1 MPFPPNKT
9 KIVCTIGPASNSPE
23 ILERLILAGMNI
35 ARINFSHGDFDG
47 HAKVIKN
54 IRSASLKADRRVA
67 IMADLPGPKIRIGEF
82 ETEPVELIA
91 GDTFTLTTEEIVG
104 SLNIVSVS
112 FSRLPQVVITGDRLF
127 LNDGLIQLRVLKV
140 AGNKVQCEVIVGGE
154 LRSRKGLN
162 LPGIELGISAF
173 TEHDKKCLKFAA
185 KHGIDAVSQSFVE
198 TGQDITDVRAAA
210 SMLGYDPFI
219 IAKIERSRALDN
231 FDSILE
237 AADGIMIARGDL
249 GVEIPIEEIAIVQ
262 KRLMRQTNIVGKPV
276 ITATQ
281 MLESMTG
288 NRRPTRA
295 EATDVANAIIDG
307 TDCVMLS
314 GESAMGKYP
323 VNAATML
330 AGIAAAVE
338 RQGLGHR
345 LRETLKTH
353 SREGTVS
360 MTDLIA
366 LSVQNALE
374 RVIPATVIVPTRS
387 GSTAR
392 NIARFR
398 LPVWIT
404 AVSSQES
411 TCRNLLFS
419 YGVFP
424 VHKPDHP
431 EDWKKF
437 AAEWL
442 ESLGVEGSLVVL
454 TEGPSAK
461 HPDSNNRMEIID
473 LDREYDEKM
482 DNAE

>member
-23 ILERLILAGMNI
+23 ILKQLILAGMNV
-35 ARINFSHGDFDG
+35 ARINFSHGDFAG
-47 HAKVIKN
+47 HARAIEN
-54 IRSASLKADRRVA
+54 IRSAALEADRRVA
-67 IMADLPGPKIRIGEF
+67 ILADLPGPKIRIKEF

-91 GDTFTLTTEEIVG
+91 GDTFTLTAEEIVG
-104 SLNIVSVS
+104 GPSSVSVS
-112 FSRLPQVVITGDRLF
+112 FSRLPQVVNTGDRLF

-140 AGNKVQCEVIVGGE
+140 WENHVQCEVIAGGE
-154 LRSRKGLN
+154 IRSRQGLN
-162 LPGIELGISAF
+162 LPGIKLGISAF
-173 TEHDKKCLKFAA
+173 TGHDKKCLKFAA

-198 TGQDITDVRAAA
+198 TGRDINAVRKAA
-210 SMLGYDPFI
+210 SRLGYDPFI

-231 FDSILE
+231 FDGILK

-249 GVEIPIEEIAIVQ
+249 GVEIPIEEIAVVQ
-262 KRLMRQTNIVGKPV
+262 KQLMRRTNIVGKPV

-323 VNAATML
+323 VHAAAML
-330 AGIAAAVE
+330 AGIAAAAE

-345 LRETLKTH
+345 LRETLKTQ
-353 SREGTVS
+353 SREGTIS

-366 LSVQNALE
+366 LSVQNVIE
-374 RVIPATVIVPTRS
+374 RITPATVIVPTHS
-387 GSTAR
+387 GATAR
-392 NIARFR
+392 NITRFR
-398 LPVWIT
+398 LPVWTT

-411 TCRNLLFS
+411 TCRNLMFS
-419 YGVFP
+419 YGVIP
-424 VHKPDHP
+424 VHTPDHP
-431 EDWKKF
+431 EDWKSF
-437 AAEWL
+437 AKDWL
-442 ESLGVEGSLVVL
+442 ESQGVEGDLVVL
-454 TEGPSAK
+454 TEGPSSK

-473 LDREYDEKM
+473 LKRAY
-482 DNAE
+482 NANTEDTK

>member
-9 KIVCTIGPASNSPE
+9 KIVCTIGPASNSKK
-23 ILERLILAGMNI
+23 ILEQLILAGMNI
-35 ARINFSHGDFDG
+35 ARINFSHGDFEG

-54 IRSASLKADRRVA
+54 IRSASLKAGRRVA

-82 ETEPVELIA
+82 ETEPVELIP
-91 GDTFTLTTEEIVG
+91 GDTFTLTAEEIIG
-104 SLNIVSVS
+104 GLNRVSVS
-112 FSRLPQVVITGDRLF
+112 FLRLPQAVSTGDRLF

-140 AGNKVQCEVIVGGE
+140 MGNNVQCEVIVGGE

-173 TEHDKKCLKFAA
+173 TEHDKKCLKFARQ
-185 KHGIDAVSQSFVE
+185 HGIDAVSQSFVE
-198 TGQDITDVRAAA
+198 TGQDITAVSRAA
-210 SMLGYDPFI
+210 SKLGYEPFI

-249 GVEIPIEEIAIVQ
+249 GVEIPIEEIAVVQ
-262 KRLMRQTNIVGKPV
+262 KRLVRQTNIMGKPV

-323 VNAATML
+323 VNAAAML
-330 AGIAAAVE
+330 ARIAAAVE

-345 LRETLKTH
+345 LRDTLKTH

-374 RVIPATVIVPTRS
+374 RITPATVIVPTRS

-404 AVSSQES
+404 AVSSQET
-411 TCRNLLFS
+411 TCQNLLFT

-424 VHKPDHP
+424 VHEPGHP

-437 AAEWL
+437 AADWL
-442 ESLGVEGSLVVL
+442 ESQGVEGSLVVL
-454 TEGPSAK
+454 TEGPSSK

-473 LDREYDEKM
+473 LSREYGEKQQ
-482 DNAE
+482 NRE